1 MSKNNSRTIYIA
13 IVDDH
18 ALFRKGL
25 NMLIESVPS
34 FRVLFEASNG
44 NDFIRQLNAN
54 DLPDVVLMDLRMP
67 EMDGYETALW
77 LKKHY
82 PQVSVLAL
90 STMDDETSII
100 KMIQNGAKGYILKN
114 ADSEELKSAIY
125 SVLEKG
131 YFYNELVTGKVMRS
145 IGGIMSGDTPIVSLN
160 DKEKEFLKLICTE
173 MSYAEIAQ
181 AMFLSPRTIDGYRS
195 ALFDKLQVKSR
206 VGLVL
211 YSIKHGIVE
220 L

>member
-1 MSKNNSRTIYIA
+1 
-13 IVDDH
+13 
-18 ALFRKGL
+18 
-25 NMLIESVPS
+25 
-34 FRVLFEASNG
+34 
-44 NDFIRQLNAN
+44 
-54 DLPDVVLMDLRMP
+54 
-67 EMDGYETALW
+67 MDGYETALW

-181 AMFLSPRTIDGYRS
+181 AMFLSP
-195 ALFDKLQVKSR
+195 
-206 VGLVL
+206 
-211 YSIKHGIVE
+211 
-220 L
+220 